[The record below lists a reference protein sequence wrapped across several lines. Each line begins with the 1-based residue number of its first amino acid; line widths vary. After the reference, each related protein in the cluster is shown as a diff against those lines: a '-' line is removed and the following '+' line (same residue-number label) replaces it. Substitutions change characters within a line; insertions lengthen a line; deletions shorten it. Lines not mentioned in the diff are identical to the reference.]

1 MPLLQ
6 RWAHLTRQSG
16 IVAQGPSQRALMC
29 CLPDNSA
36 QYLLALCKFL
46 DHIFLSFLSN
56 NACKKGESH
65 LEEQSQC
72 PMTKIKEITGIEK
85 RGRLRGE
92 GKVQIQKHQKMR
104 EAERRKGKH
113 DKIINIIDLYL

>member
-1 MPLLQ
+1 
-6 RWAHLTRQSG
+6 
-16 IVAQGPSQRALMC
+16 MC

-56 NACKKGESH
+56 DACKKGESH

-72 PMTKIKEITGIEK
+72 LMTKIKEITGIEK
-85 RGRLRGE
+85 RGRLRG
-92 GKVQIQKHQKMR
+92 KKRFKY
-104 EAERRKGKH
+104 KNTK
-113 DKIINIIDLYL
+113 K